1 MAILELNA
9 SNFDLEVLKCDRPV
23 LVDFWAAWCG
33 PCRMLAPTVDAI
45 AEEHPE
51 IKVCKV
57 NVDNEEALAIR
68 FGIMSIPTLLFFD
81 KGELRGQLMGVQ
93 PKQSILDLF
102 QA

>member
-102 QA
+102 HA